1 MPTELEKRLF
11 GRENLSKLVEEV
23 RDLTVKL
30 EKMSEELRWAVVR
43 GYSGHW
49 EDAWKTLASVV
60 TTTNK
65 IKNLMGKI
73 MYIVKR

>member
-30 EKMSEELRWAVVR
+30 EKMSRELRMSVT
-43 GYSGHW
+43 GMYPGHW
-49 EDAWKTLASVV
+49 EDAWKTLASLVI
-60 TTTNK
+60 TTNK